1 MEAHLDMKGL
11 DKACTCGSG
20 KPAGNCC
27 RKDEDCACGSGQKAG
42 KCCLMGMEKPRQ
54 E

>member
-11 DKACTCGSG
+11 DKACECGST

-27 RKDEDCACGSGQKAG
+27 KKDEKCPCGSGQKVSG
-42 KCCLMGMEKPRQ
+42 CCLMGVSKARE
-54 E
+54 